1 MTKKLIYYFPIGIAV
16 TLFLML
22 KYFYR
27 LAATADLHFLIAPIN
42 TVIEIVTG
50 TTSILNTDYSYFNKT
65 LNIIIDKS
73 CSGAN
78 LGLIAFLMFCYLGF
92 SLSTKTSMRF
102 LVVPMAIFLGYVL
115 TIIANCFRI
124 ITVLQLQE
132 ILVQQL
138 PLNEQLVH
146 QFIGIITN
154 ITILI
159 ITYTIVANQ
168 LTKSLSNEK
177 PIAA

>member
-1 MTKKLIYYFPIGIAV
+1 MTKKLIYYSPIGIGI
-16 TLFLML
+16 TLFLFL
-22 KYFYR
+22 KYAHR
-27 LAATADLHFLIAPIN
+27 LATTADLHFLIRPIN
-42 TVIEIVTG
+42 AVIEFVTG
-50 TTSILNTDYSYFNKT
+50 TAAVLLTDHSYFNES

-92 SLSTKTSMRF
+92 SLFTKTSIRF
-102 LVVPMAIFLGYVL
+102 LVLPLALVLGYIL

-124 ITVLQLQE
+124 ITVLQLQH
-132 ILVQQL
+132 ILVDQL
-138 PLNEQLVH
+138 PLSEQLVH
-146 QFIGIITN
+146 QFIGITTN

-159 ITYTIVANQ
+159 ITYTIVAKQ